1 MNISAG
7 GVHVTVPPGWDVRI
21 GQTQQ
26 DVAGSRSN
34 LLVHAANFILPEGRG
49 DFGSGAVGLMANG
62 HVFVVLFEYGADSA
76 RTALFQAKGFPRVLR
91 AEWFAPNQ
99 LQRTL
104 PGQAGL
110 QRFFVEQG
118 RPFSLYAVLG
128 SYNNRGALVPM
139 VNDLLSRITITTP

>member
-1 MNISAG
+1 VNLSAG
-7 GVHVTVPPGWDVRI
+7 GVNVSVPPGWDVRI
-21 GQTQQ
+21 GRTAQ

-34 LLVHAANFILPEGRG
+34 TLMHAANFILPDGRG
-49 DFGSGAVGLMANG
+49 DFGSGAVGLMGSG

-76 RTALFQAKGFPRVLR
+76 RTSLFQTKGLPRVLR

-110 QRFFVEQG
+110 QRFFVERG

-128 SYNNRGALVPM
+128 SYSNRSVLVPM
-139 VNDLLSRITITTP
+139 VNDLLNRITISSP